1 MNELRLTT
9 PTHHQPLEEDD
20 IIKLNKKEERKQY
33 SPKMN
38 RRLQQNGTRQFRMRG
53 TRWGIQQQTG
63 FSRNRLGRRR
73 RATGKKRPYGVI
85 TGLAARKVL
94 GSRGGI
100 SPLNRQPLSEKV
112 QAQVQPVE
120 ELLDNQATKRTRH
133 SQKPRLTRI
142 PMPPFLM
149 NKEQPE
155 EKKIPKGVTL
165 QFDINSVGK
174 QTGMTLNERF
184 GILKEQRTAL
194 SQNKGSRFVTNSSE
208 NSTHERYLIDGY
220 GNRSPLSTEQA
231 ECGHS
236 PCVFPLITPNLSR
249 NRLSELPAE
258 ACHFVSLESL
268 NLYQNCIR
276 YIPEAIL
283 NLQSLTFLNIS
294 RNQLS
299 TLPVHMCS
307 LPLKVLIASNNKLV
321 SLPEE
326 IGQLRHLTELDVS
339 CNEIQTIPPQIGRL
353 ESLRDLNIRR
363 NHLVHLPEELAELS
377 LIRLDFSC
385 NKITT
390 IPVCYRNLRHLQTIT
405 LDNNP
410 LQSPPA
416 QICIKGKIHIFKYL
430 NIEACKIAQ
439 DLPDYDRRPMGFGS
453 CHEELYSSRPYGALD
468 SGFNSVDSGD
478 KRWSGNEP
486 TDEFSDL
493 PLRVAEITKEQRLR
507 REREYQENRGSTVV
521 TNGGVEHDLDQIDY
535 IDSCATEEEE
545 EEGSPVKP
553 VPIRDFQRTEDTRR
567 YLHQNRDT
575 DELRRPETLSL
586 MQDRERHQGQRSY
599 VDKAERAPAD
609 SSYLLSLSSN
619 HNQWIIILF
628 QISHT
633 DAELHRRREHVVER
647 TRREAQLAAL
657 QYEEDRMRTKQIQR
671 DAVLDFVKSDD
682 RSTISPGSP
691 TTQTVHLSSLYP
703 GPAAPPSY
711 RNPSQRPESFLF
723 RAAVRDEINKDPRAR
738 QNSKQREEE
747 LELIEQ
753 LRKGDRCCCNRCSG
767 CRFNG
772 SSEDLLNQ
780 QESVSCR
787 CSTVK
792 TPGDLGAAL
801 TDGVVLCHLANH
813 VWPRSVPSIHVPSPA
828 VPKLTMAKC
837 RRNVENFLEACRKI
851 GVPQERLCLP
861 LHILEEKGLTQVA
874 VTVHALLELAPPKQ
888 QHHHLS
894 AA

>member
-1 MNELRLTT
+1 MAAVVLVSVESGSGVMPGGSPASCGAPAAPCGPGSWSRSLDRA
-9 PTHHQPLEEDD
+9 LEEAAVSGSLSLSGR
-20 IIKLNKKEERKQY
+20 KLRDY
-33 SPKMN
+33 P
-38 RRLQQNGTRQFRMRG
+38 RG
-53 TRWGIQQQTG
+53 
-63 FSRNRLGRRR
+63 S
-73 RATGKKRPYGVI
+73 
-85 TGLAARKVL
+85 AA
-94 GSRGGI
+94 
-100 SPLNRQPLSEKV
+100 NHDLSDTT
-112 QAQVQPVE
+112 QA
-120 ELLDNQATKRTRH
+120 D
-133 SQKPRLTRI
+133 
-142 PMPPFLM
+142 
-149 NKEQPE
+149 
-155 EKKIPKGVTL
+155 
-165 QFDINSVGK
+165 
-174 QTGMTLNERF
+174 
-184 GILKEQRTAL
+184 
-194 SQNKGSRFVTNSSE
+194 
-208 NSTHERYLIDGY
+208 
-220 GNRSPLSTEQA
+220 
-231 ECGHS
+231 
-236 PCVFPLITPNLSR
+236 LSR

-307 LPLKVLIASNNKLV
+307 LPLKVLIASNNKLI

-339 CNEIQTIPPQIGRL
+339 CNEIQTIPPQIGSL

-363 NHLVHLPEELAELS
+363 NHLVHLPEELAELP
-377 LIRLDFSC
+377 LIRFDFSC

-430 NIEACKIAQ
+430 NIEACKIAP

-453 CHEELYSSRPYGALD
+453 CHEELYSGRPYGALD

-545 EEGSPVKP
+545 EEVRQPKCMESESLSSQFMAYIEQRRISHEGSPVKP
-553 VPIRDFQRTEDTRR
+553 VPIRDFHRTEDTRR

-609 SSYLLSLSSN
+609 SSYLLSLSNN
-619 HNQWIIILF
+619 HN

-633 DAELHRRREHVVER
+633 DVELHRRREHVVER
-647 TRREAQLAAL
+647 SRREAQLAAL

-671 DAVLDFVKSDD
+671 EAVLDFVKQKASQSPQKQSPLDSESDD
-682 RSTISPGSP
+682 RSTISPSSP

-723 RAAVRDEINKDPRAR
+723 RAAVRDEMNKAVVSSPSSASSLPNDSTDPRAR

-753 LRKGDRCCCNRCSG
+753 LRKNI
-767 CRFNG
+767 
-772 SSEDLLNQ
+772 
-780 QESVSCR
+780 ESRLKVSLPC
-787 CSTVK
+787 
-792 TPGDLGAAL
+792 DLGAAL

-813 VWPRSVPSIHVPSPA
+813 VRPRSVPSIHVPSPA

-874 VTVHALLELAPPKQ
+874 VTVHALLEHAPPKQ
-888 QHHHLS
+888 QQHHLS